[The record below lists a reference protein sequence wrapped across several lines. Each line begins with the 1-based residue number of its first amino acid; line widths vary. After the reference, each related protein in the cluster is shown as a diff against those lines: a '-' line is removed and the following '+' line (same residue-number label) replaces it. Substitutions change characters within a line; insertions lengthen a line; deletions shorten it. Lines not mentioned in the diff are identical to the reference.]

1 MLIEVKLTLLKMLGN
16 IFTYLQKTGEQ
27 GRPNSAGGDNTKTL
41 CWFMDTR
48 RRSRRL
54 LMTRLP
60 RDIQL

>member
-1 MLIEVKLTLLKMLGN
+1 MLGN

-41 CWFMDTR
+41 CRFMDTR

>member
-1 MLIEVKLTLLKMLGN
+1 MLTEVKLTLLKMLGN

-27 GRPNSAGGDNTKTL
+27 RRPYSAGGDNTKTL